1 MKGFLNTLDLV
12 LDKTVLFG
20 YDRIGYYARKPL
32 WDDADT
38 AVDLSG
44 KVAVVTGANSGL
56 GFVTAR
62 ELAARNA
69 RVYLVCRSQERGE
82 AARQKIVAETGSS
95 DVHLSIADLSDQTAL
110 RGFVKLFS
118 GTESRLDLLVNNA
131 GILPV
136 ERELTVDGIESTF
149 AVNTLAYFLMVNL
162 LAPLLESTPGARV
175 VNVSSGGQYLA
186 RLDVND
192 LQSEN
197 EKFDGTMAYARTKR
211 AELLRSAVWAEHWRE
226 RGILVFGMHPG
237 WADTPAVQ
245 SSLPV
250 FRSIMQLTL
259 RSPEEGAD
267 TIVWLCTCPRLG
279 TGESGGFFFDRRERP
294 MIRVESSRNSAEEVA
309 TLWRKCAELSG
320 YLNAG
325 ADAVVPGDAAFAY
338 AASRP

>member
-1 MKGFLNTLDLV
+1 MKALFDTLDRV

-44 KVAVVTGANSGL
+44 RVAVVTGANSGL
-56 GFVTAR
+56 GLATAR

-69 RVYLVCRSQERGE
+69 RVYLVCRSPERGE
-82 AARQKIVAETGSS
+82 TARQNIVADTGNS
-95 DVHLSIADLSDQTAL
+95 DVRLSIADLSDQSAL
-110 RGFVKLFS
+110 RDFVREFS
-118 GTESRLDLLVNNA
+118 AAESRLDLLVNNA
-131 GILPV
+131 GILPA

-149 AVNTLAYFLMVNL
+149 AVNTIAYFLMVNL

-175 VNVSSGGQYLA
+175 INVSSGGQYLA
-186 RLDVND
+186 RLDVKD

-197 EKFDGTMAYARTKR
+197 KKFDGTMAYARTKR
-211 AELLRSAVWAEHWRE
+211 AELLLSAVWAEHWRG

-245 SSLPV
+245 SALPV

-279 TGESGGFFFDRRERP
+279 TAESGGFFFDRRKRP
-294 MIRVESSRNSAEEVA
+294 MIRVESSRNSAAEVA
-309 TLWRKCAELSG
+309 ELWRACAELSG
-320 YLNAG
+320 YDDAGPNAITPN
-325 ADAVVPGDAAFAY
+325 ASAFAY
-338 AASRP
+338 AAARP